1 MNHIPM
7 KTNAKSDQNDLHL
20 SCKRG
25 TSTWEVLESPAR
37 YFVPLRTHR
46 GQHCTVHLQ
55 GICLGDSG
63 KELSMEG
70 LAGLIDRY
78 RIGALDHLDGSFVIA
93 VTDPR
98 DGAWCAT
105 DHSGTLPLYYSA
117 TDEGVTI
124 STRAENALVRS
135 SDDLDLSGLISTL
148 NTGYPWGNLT
158 LLSQWKFLRPGHVM
172 QVGGLNGVGI
182 KSYFRA
188 EDDENVAGF
197 SKPEEL
203 LEEINNSL
211 MAIASRYKKLLIP
224 LSGGVDSRLIT
235 MQCHKLGIPFE
246 AITFVAN
253 VPDGDDFDI
262 ASRLVKIYGVKHHRW
277 EWKPTS
283 DTVDNF
289 FQLCLSTAGTND
301 AYTTYPDGMKVFA
314 SIASEFDCVLRGDHS
329 FGFGG
334 HSESLFQ
341 SAHELGINYKEELDW
356 LLRPEH
362 QNGLNVEAVFA
373 EQEQVDP
380 QLKGIAVNEW
390 RHRSRRLTRNPRAHL
405 PIGQIQAE
413 HAMVAYPLLAR
424 NIVKR
429 MARCATWQK
438 NNKQIAHDALAVG
451 SPPDI
456 KRIPHSTRHTWQTG
470 EPLLNLSPDIL
481 RQMIEF
487 VQKPG
492 VLGDFLD
499 EALAAEKFS
508 PYLDSVG
515 KPIQPR
521 LRKSAKQMIKRLLP
535 KRILNTYKSRTS
547 FPRTPA
553 HMVFKRL
560 FAAKAFIEA
569 SRKE

>member
-1 MNHIPM
+1 MNHTLM
-7 KTNAKSDQNDLHL
+7 ETNAKSSQNDLHL
-20 SCKRG
+20 SCKPG
-25 TSTWEVLESPAR
+25 NSSWEILESPAR
-37 YFVPLRTHR
+37 YFLPLRTHR
-46 GQHCTVHLQ
+46 GTHCTVHLQ
-55 GICLGDSG
+55 GVCRDETG

-78 RIGALDHLDGSFVIA
+78 RLEVLDYLDGSFALA
-93 VTDPR
+93 VSDQR

-105 DHSGTLPLYYSA
+105 DHSATLPMYYSA
-117 TDEGVTI
+117 PDNGVTI
-124 STRAENALVRS
+124 TTRPENTRARS
-135 SDDLDLSGLISTL
+135 AADLDLPGLISTM

-158 LLSQWKFLRPGHVM
+158 LLNQWKVLRPGQVM
-172 QVGGLNGVGI
+172 SVGGSTGVVI
-182 KSYFRA
+182 RDYFRA
-188 EDDENVAGF
+188 EYDETVAGF

-203 LEEINNSL
+203 LEEINKGL
-211 MAIASRYKKLLIP
+211 IALSSRYKKLLIP

-277 EWKPTS
+277 EWKPT
-283 DTVDNF
+283 DGTLENF
-289 FQLCLSTAGTND
+289 FKLCMSTAGTND
-301 AYTTYPDGMKVFA
+301 AYTTYPDGMKLFA

-341 SAHELGINYKEELDW
+341 SAYELCINFKEDLNW
-356 LLRPEH
+356 VLRPEY
-362 QNGLNVEAVFA
+362 QNKVNTEAVFA

-380 QLKGIAVNEW
+380 GLKGTAVNEW

-413 HAMVAYPLLAR
+413 HAVIAYPLLTR

-429 MARCATWQK
+429 MARSATWQK

-456 KRIPHSTRHTWQTG
+456 KRIPHSTRHTWLTG
-470 EPLLNLSPDIL
+470 EPLLNLPPSL
-481 RQMIEF
+481 LHQMIEF

-492 VLGDFLD
+492 ILTEIID
-499 EALAAEKFS
+499 EALAAERFL

-515 KPIQPR
+515 KPVQPR
-521 LRKSAKQMIKRLLP
+521 LRKSAKQIIKKLLP
-535 KRILNTYKSRTS
+535 KRLLHTYKDRVS
-547 FPRTPA
+547 FPKTPA
-553 HMVFKRL
+553 HMVLKRL
-560 FAAKAFIEA
+560 FAAKVFIDG
-569 SRKE
+569 R

>member
-1 MNHIPM
+1 M

-25 TSTWEVLESPAR
+25 GSSWEVLESPAR

-46 GQHCTVHLQ
+46 GTHCTVHLQ
-55 GICLGDSG
+55 GTCVDDAG

-78 RIGALDHLDGSFVIA
+78 RTGALDHLDGSFVLA
-93 VTDPR
+93 ASDPR

-105 DHSGTLPLYYSA
+105 DHSGTLPMYYTASG
-117 TDEGVTI
+117 DGVTI
-124 STRAENALVRS
+124 TTRAENASIRS
-135 SDDLDLSGLISTL
+135 EADLDLSGLISTL

-158 LLSQWKFLRPGHVM
+158 LLSQWRVLRPGQIM
-172 QVGGLNGVGI
+172 LVGGSSGI
-182 KSYFRA
+182 VIRDYFGA
-188 EDDENVAGF
+188 EDDGAVAGF

-203 LEEINNSL
+203 IEEINAGL
-211 MAIASRYKKLLIP
+211 IALASRYKKLLIP

-277 EWKPTS
+277 EWKPTA
-283 DTVDNF
+283 DTFENF
-289 FQLCLSTAGTND
+289 LQLCVSTAGTND

-341 SAHELGINYKEELDW
+341 SAHELGINFKEDMNW
-356 LLRPEH
+356 LLRPDY
-362 QNGLNVEAVFA
+362 QNRVNVESVFA

-405 PIGQIQAE
+405 PIGQVQAE
-413 HAMVAYPLLAR
+413 HARVAYPLLTR

-438 NNKQIAHDALAVG
+438 NNKQIAHDALAVA

-470 EPLLNLSPDIL
+470 EPLLNLPTEIL

-492 VLGDFLD
+492 VMDVLVD
-499 EALAAEKFS
+499 EALAAAKFA
-508 PYLDSVG
+508 PYLESTG
-515 KPIQPR
+515 KPVQPG
-521 LRKSAKQMIKRLLP
+521 LRKSAKQIIKRLLP
-535 KRILNTYKSRTS
+535 KRVLHTYKDRVSY
-547 FPRTPA
+547 PKTPA
-553 HMVFKRL
+553 HMIFKRL
-560 FAAKAFIEA
+560 FAIKAFAQAIQ
-569 SRKE
+569 KG

>member
-1 MNHIPM
+1 M

-25 TSTWEVLESPAR
+25 SASWEILESPAR
-37 YFVPLRTHR
+37 YFVPLRKHKGT
-46 GQHCTVHLQ
+46 HCTVYLQ
-55 GICLGDSG
+55 GTCLGDSG
-63 KELSMEG
+63 NALSMEG

-78 RIGALDHLDGSFVIA
+78 RLEALDHLDGSFVLA
-93 VTDPR
+93 VTDAR

-105 DHSGTLPLYYSA
+105 DHSATVPLYYRA
-117 TDEGVTI
+117 TDDGVTI
-124 STRAENALVRS
+124 TSRPENVRAESPA
-135 SDDLDLSGLISTL
+135 DLDLSGIISSL

-158 LLSQWKFLRPGHVM
+158 LLSKWKVLRPG
-172 QVGGLNGVGI
+172 QVLTVSGSNGVVI
-182 KSYFRA
+182 KDYFRG
-188 EDDENVAGF
+188 ENDETVAGF

-203 LEEINNSL
+203 LEEIDAGL
-211 MAIASRYKKLLIP
+211 IALSSRYKKLLIP

-277 EWKPTS
+277 QWKPTA
-283 DTVDNF
+283 DTLENF
-289 FQLCLSTAGTND
+289 FNLCLSTGGTND
-301 AYTTYPDGMKVFA
+301 AYTTYPDGMNMFA
-314 SIASEFDCVLRGDHS
+314 SVASEFDCVLRGDHS

-341 SAHELGINYKEELDW
+341 SAHELGINFKEDLNW
-356 LLRPEH
+356 LVRPEY
-362 QNGLNVEAVFA
+362 QSRVDVEALFG

-380 QLKGIAVNEW
+380 QLKGAAVNEW

-413 HAMVAYPLLAR
+413 HAMVAYPLLTR

-429 MARCATWQK
+429 MARSATWQK
-438 NNKQIAHDALAVG
+438 NNKQIAHDALAIG

-456 KRIPHSTRHTWQTG
+456 KRIPHSSRHTWQTG
-470 EPLLNLSPDIL
+470 EPLLNLPTDIL
-481 RQMIEF
+481 KQMMDF

-492 VLGDFLD
+492 VLTELLD
-499 EALAAEKFS
+499 EALAVERFAPCLETA
-508 PYLDSVG
+508 G
-515 KPIQPR
+515 KPVQPGF
-521 LRKSAKQMIKRLLP
+521 RKSAKQLIKRLLP
-535 KRILNTYKSRTS
+535 KRVLHSYKDRVSY
-547 FPRTPA
+547 PKTPP

-560 FAAKAFIEA
+560 FAAKVFIDG
-569 SRKE
+569 R